1 MIGLINKTIT
11 VKQLYDYAL
20 QHNYIN
26 ADVKVVLDIINRE
39 RNPQGDRLGSV
50 NDYVEESTVN
60 PINNTSTIDFNNL
73 VEYTVEDL
81 LLLFS
86 T

>member
-60 PINNTSTIDFNNL
+60 PINNTSTIDFNTL

>member
-26 ADVKVVLDIINRE
+26 ADAKVVLDIINRE
-39 RNPQGDRLGSV
+39 RNSQSDRLGSV

-60 PINNTSTIDFNNL
+60 PINNTSTIDFNTL